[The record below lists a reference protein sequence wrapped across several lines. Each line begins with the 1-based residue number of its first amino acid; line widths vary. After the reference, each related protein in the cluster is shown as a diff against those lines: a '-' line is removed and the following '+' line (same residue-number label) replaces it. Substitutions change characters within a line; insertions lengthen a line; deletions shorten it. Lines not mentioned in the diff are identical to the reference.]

1 MISIKASLYSFIT
14 TKKLIDIL
22 TAVFLPGNKHP
33 AATEKLVLNQ
43 SISAIKSSAD

>member
-22 TAVFLPGNKHP
+22 TAVFAWQQAP
-33 AATEKLVLNQ
+33 
-43 SISAIKSSAD
+43 SSDRKAGVKPIN